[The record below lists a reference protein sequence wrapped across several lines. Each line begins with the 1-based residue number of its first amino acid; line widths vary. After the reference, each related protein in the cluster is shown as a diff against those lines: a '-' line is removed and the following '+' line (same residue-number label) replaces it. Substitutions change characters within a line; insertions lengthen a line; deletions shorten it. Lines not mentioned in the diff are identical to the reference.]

1 MIVESDTNL
10 RVYLQF
16 SPVGDT
22 NATWST
28 TEEYR
33 SVDAGATWSFYQ
45 TLRGMTYRGF
55 INHVKNGFDG
65 CRILGASSETDPHDI
80 WVH

>member
-1 MIVESDTNL
+1 MADST
-10 RVYLQF
+10 LQIT
-16 SPVGDT
+16 PG
-22 NATWST
+22 AGG
-28 TEEYR
+28 
-33 SVDAGATWSFYQ
+33 VDAGATWSFYQ
-45 TLRGMTYRGF
+45 TLQGMTYRGF

>member
-1 MIVESDTNL
+1 
-10 RVYLQF
+10 
-16 SPVGDT
+16 
-22 NATWST
+22 
-28 TEEYR
+28 
-33 SVDAGATWSFYQ
+33 
-45 TLRGMTYRGF
+45 MTYRGF